1 MHGDLRCGVRSGSST
16 STSGRRRCRP
26 KGTRWS
32 GWRTLPSI
40 TLLARRTGRPRSRQ
54 PRLRGAGLAGRRRL
68 AALGGPVV
76 EAERRRLDAV
86 FAATLAAQCGW
97 GEADDAALA
106 AA

>member
-1 MHGDLRCGVRSGSST
+1 MRGQVGFFDLDE
-16 STSGRRRCRP
+16 RP
-26 KGTRWS
+26 KALSAKGDALERLED
-32 GWRTLPSI
+32 LPSI

-54 PRLRGAGLAGRRRL
+54 PRLRGAGLAGRCRL
-68 AALGGPVV
+68 VALGGPVV